1 MMKKE
6 KKVILYNIPLLKGE
20 AFQSGAVSL
29 SMALNYLKKNFKIDK
44 EKFLKLLVETS
55 KGGVFYASRHGIAYA
70 AAKHGVK
77 AEILSSEKDEGF
89 AKFYAMDLG
98 KNLSVLR
105 ASFEEVRENS
115 KKLGIKEK
123 KVSRSSALR
132 VIKESLKQNKIPIVV
147 LNGRAINSTKQEVPV
162 WVVVSGYNGE
172 SFFINDPIREEV
184 RELPKEIFKKAI
196 NFKNELHI
204 VNVFK
209 KG

>member
-1 MMKKE
+1 MKKE
-6 KKVILYNIPLLKGE
+6 KKVILYNIPLLRGE

-123 KVSRSSALR
+123 KVSRNSALR

>member
-1 MMKKE
+1 MKKE
-6 KKVILYNIPLLKGE
+6 KKVILYNIPLLRGE

-147 LNGRAINSTKQEVPV
+147 LNGRVINSTKQEVPV

>member
-1 MMKKE
+1 MKKE
-6 KKVILYNIPLLKGE
+6 KKVILYNIPLLRGE

-123 KVSRSSALR
+123 KVSRNSALR

-147 LNGRAINSTKQEVPV
+147 LNGRVINSTKQEVPV

>member
-1 MMKKE
+1 MKKE